1 MKTLEVRLA
10 DTKYLFTVESTLLSD
25 EEVRGS
31 RELVQ
36 DRGYLVGLQIT
47 LIYIIVLLDTLE
59 S

>member
-10 DTKYLFTVESTLLSD
+10 DTKYLFTVESMLLSD
-25 EEVRGS
+25 EGVS